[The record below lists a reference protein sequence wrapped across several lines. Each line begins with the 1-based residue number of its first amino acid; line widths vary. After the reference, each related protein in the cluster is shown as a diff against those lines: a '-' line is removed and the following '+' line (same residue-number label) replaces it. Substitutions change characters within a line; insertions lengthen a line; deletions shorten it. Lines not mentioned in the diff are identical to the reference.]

1 MSTQLHTQK
10 QAPTPVSAP
19 PLRDG
24 FQVRPFT
31 PMQPKEDEEHSA
43 PDLKDQLSR
52 AERFG
57 HSLERVA
64 IASPAPA
71 TMQAK
76 AEGGQIAIQR
86 EEEEGSEEDS
96 AQAKAEAAPAILQ
109 RQEEEGSEEDGA
121 QAKAEVSP
129 VQQSK
134 QPVQFFIAM
143 LLPMIMPMI
152 QQLLPQL
159 LNGILG
165 GGGGGGAGGG
175 GGGAGG

>member
-10 QAPTPVSAP
+10 QTPTPVTAP

-24 FQVRPFT
+24 FQARPFT
-31 PMQPKEDEEHSA
+31 PMQPKEDEEHSV

-71 TMQAK
+71 MQAK
-76 AEGGQIAIQR
+76 AADGQLAIQR
-86 EEEEGSEEDS
+86 EEEEGGEEE

-109 RQEEEGSEEDGA
+109 REEEEGGEEEA
-121 QAKAEVSP
+121 QAKAEMSP

-165 GGGGGGAGGG
+165 GGGGGGSGGG
-175 GGGAGG
+175 GGGAA